1 MKKPWEYMSDRRFL
15 AYSKKVDR
23 RLVKKKTNTQSHVY
37 MTCRGACGSRDDC
50 IPQCRYYGVGFHWIH
65 ITESKIQFYKH

>member
-23 RLVKKKTNTQSHVY
+23 RLVKKKNKYAVPRVARHAGREMIAFHNAVI
-37 MTCRGACGSRDDC
+37 MELGS
-50 IPQCRYYGVGFHWIH
+50 IGF
-65 ITESKIQFYKH
+65 T